1 MPQSIAIVGVKT
13 NSSSELM
20 NVKKCLKGMTQAF
33 EMRVKSDRFKLGSLD
48 SMLLNLERT
57 KKLEGLSENFLKR
70 IEKIYLEISP
80 DKSLVNNKLDSN
92 VGPKDIDIFLKKFEW
107 DDIRFPRSGSLFDQI
122 KHMEEKLKGMEKN
135 LKIKQTNY
143 GDSKT
148 LISNTVDKKQSF
160 SSFVN
165 NDLNDTILEE
175 IQKSKSVVKPNLF
188 VSTNYLQ
195 SVIVFI
201 PKQKLEIF
209 MDNYEMENEFI
220 VPKSFVQ
227 ILKKFN
233 YIMGHIVCF
242 KKAIDDLKIT
252 FKDKYKVIAR
262 EFDFEPEK
270 AKQNK
275 DNKKKIVSQN
285 KTDLELLNSTCI
297 EAFKEVMVMVI
308 HLKIFLIVIDSS
320 LRFGSMDKFTVCL
333 LFFESSKQNRV
344 VNKLIQNYAEKD
356 KLDFYGTKDQLNDVE
371 DFFPFVWT
379 NFTIFL

>member
-1 MPQSIAIVGVKT
+1 MPQSIAIVGVKS
-13 NSSSELM
+13 NKNGELM
-20 NVKKCLKGMTQAF
+20 NLKKCLKGLTTCY

-57 KKLEGLSENFLKR
+57 KKLESLSENFLKR
-70 IEKIYLEISP
+70 IEKIYTEISP

-122 KHMEEKLKGMEKN
+122 KHMEEKLKSMDKN

-143 GDSKT
+143 SDSKT

-165 NDLNDTILEE
+165 NDLNDTILEQ

-188 VSTNYLQ
+188 VSTSYLQ

-201 PKQKLEIF
+201 PKQKLENFIE
-209 MDNYEMENEFI
+209 NYEMDNDFI
-220 VPKSFVQ
+220 VPKSFTQ
-227 ILKKFN
+227 ILEKFN
-233 YIMGHIVCF
+233 YVMGHIVCF
-242 KKAIDDLKIT
+242 KKAIDDVKIT
-252 FKDKYKVIAR
+252 FKDKYKTIAR
-262 EFDFEPEK
+262 EFEFLPEL
-270 AKQNK
+270 AKKNK

-308 HLKIFLIVIDSS
+308 HLKVFVIIIDSS
-320 LRFGSMDKFTVCL
+320 LRFGSIDKFTVCL
-333 LFFESSKQNRV
+333 LFFEASKQSRV
-344 VNKLIQNYAEKD
+344 INKMIQNYAEKD

-379 NFTIFL
+379 NFTIFI